1 MTEFKELNENQLKQI
16 TNSDQLYQA
25 YIQSRQRQ
33 VAHAGSMIWRSQ
45 NGKDYLVKTS
55 ARGNQTGMGPRNA
68 ETEAIFGQF
77 MRAKEE
83 AHQNWLG
90 TLAAL
95 KEAVAINRVY
105 GAGRTPN
112 LIVEILS
119 ALGEQGLGGHFM
131 IIGTNA
137 LYAYET
143 HCGVRFEDK
152 ITATADLDMLWDSR
166 KSIQIAVT
174 ENIKEHGFLGILK
187 KADKSFELL
196 EDQRYTAINQTGFM
210 VDLLHSGNRK
220 RKPESLQLFKNPD
233 DFWAVE
239 APNIDWLLSAPKFT
253 QTVISANGKFARMVT
268 VDPRAFVIYKNW
280 LSQRVDRD
288 PTKKPRDLA
297 QSKAV
302 ALLLEEY
309 MPHFPTNGINHF
321 PKAIRLDL

>member
-1 MTEFKELNENQLKQI
+1 MTKFIELNENQLKQI

-25 YIQSRQRQ
+25 YKQARQREM
-33 VAHAGSMIWRSQ
+33 AHVGSMIWRSQ

-55 ARGNQTGMGPRNA
+55 IRGSQTGMGPRSSD
-68 ETEAIFGQF
+68 TEAIYSQF
-77 MRAKEE
+77 KKAKED
-83 AHQNWLG
+83 AHQNWLS
-90 TLAAL
+90 TLVAVR
-95 KEAVAINRVY
+95 ESVAINRAY

-112 LIVEILS
+112 LIVDILS
-119 ALGEQGLGGHFM
+119 ALDEKGLGEHFM
-131 IIGTNA
+131 VIGTNA

-143 HCGVRFEDK
+143 HCGIRFEDK

-166 KSIQIAVT
+166 KSIQIAVS
-174 ENIKEHGFLGILK
+174 ENIKEQCFLGILK
-187 KADKSFELL
+187 AADKSFELL
-196 EDQRYTAINQTGFM
+196 EDQRYTAINKAGFM
-210 VDLLHSGNRK
+210 VNLLHSGNRK
-220 RKPESLQLFKNPD
+220 NKTESKQLLQNPD

-253 QTVISANGKFARMVT
+253 QTVIGVNGKFARMKT

-309 MPHFPTNGINHF
+309 MPHYPTNGINQF
-321 PKAIRLDL
+321 PKSVR